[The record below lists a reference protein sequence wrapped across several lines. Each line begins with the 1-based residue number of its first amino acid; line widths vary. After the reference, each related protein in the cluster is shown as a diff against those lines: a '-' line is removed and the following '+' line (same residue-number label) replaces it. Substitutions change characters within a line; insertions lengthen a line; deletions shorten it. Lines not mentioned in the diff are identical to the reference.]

1 MLASSA
7 MLRAK
12 ELLEEATTEDV
23 NAEVSKDETSMEGF
37 RGEPTLEELN
47 DFIQMRCDFKAYGD
61 IQCTFSPNARVI
73 ILRKCGRVNA
83 YYDDAIDHN
92 FLIKIDGANVS
103 SELILAVEKA
113 NTTID
118 FFSRASIVN
127 HDYVLECKGKI
138 ETFDY
143 DKKRRKI
150 ISVHTNRVYNVIAYD
165 SDNVKQFMLP
175 AELLMIA
182 EGAQVILSGNCN
194 YAVKE

>member
-1 MLASSA
+1 MLASGVMS
-7 MLRAK
+7 RAK
-12 ELLEEATTEDV
+12 ELLEEATSEDI
-23 NAEVSKDETSMEGF
+23 NSEVDKDEMSMKGF
-37 RGEPTLEELN
+37 SSEATLEELN
-47 DFIQMRCDFKAYGD
+47 DFIQMRCEFKAYGD
-61 IQCTFSPNARVI
+61 IQCTFNPNARVI
-73 ILRKCGRVNA
+73 LLRKCGKVNS

-92 FLIKIDGANVS
+92 FLIEIDGANVS
-103 SELILAVEKA
+103 AELVLAVEKA
-113 NTTID
+113 STTID

-150 ISVHTNRVYNVIAYD
+150 TSVHTNRVYNVIAYD
-165 SDNVKQFMLP
+165 SNDVKQFMLP

-194 YAVKE
+194 YVVKE

>member
-1 MLASSA
+1 MLASGVMS
-7 MLRAK
+7 RAK
-12 ELLEEATTEDV
+12 ELLEEATSEDI
-23 NAEVSKDETSMEGF
+23 NSEVDKDEMSMKGF
-37 RGEPTLEELN
+37 SSEATLEELN

-61 IQCTFSPNARVI
+61 IQCTFNPNARVI
-73 ILRKCGRVNA
+73 LLRKCGKVNS

-92 FLIKIDGANVS
+92 FLIEIDGANVS
-103 SELILAVEKA
+103 AELVLEVEKA
-113 NTTID
+113 STTID

-150 ISVHTNRVYNVIAYD
+150 TSVHTNRVYNVIAYD
-165 SDNVKQFMLP
+165 SNDVKQFMLP

-194 YAVKE
+194 YVVKE

>member
-1 MLASSA
+1 MLASSV
-7 MLRAK
+7 MSRAK
-12 ELLEEATTEDV
+12 ELLEEATTED
-23 NAEVSKDETSMEGF
+23 AGSEVSNGEESMKGF
-37 RGEPTLEELN
+37 SGEPTLEELN

-73 ILRKCGRVNA
+73 ILRRCGRVNA

-92 FLIKIDGANVS
+92 FLIEIDGANVS
-103 SELILAVEKA
+103 AELILAVEKA

-143 DKKRRKI
+143 NKKRRKI
-150 ISVHTNRVYNVIAYD
+150 TSVHTNRVYNVIAYD

-182 EGAQVILSGNCN
+182 EGAQVVLSGNCN
-194 YAVKE
+194 YVVKE

>member
-1 MLASSA
+1 MKGFSS
-7 MLRAK
+7 
-12 ELLEEATTEDV
+12 EA
-23 NAEVSKDETSMEGF
+23 
-37 RGEPTLEELN
+37 TLEELN

-61 IQCTFSPNARVI
+61 IQCTFNPNARVI
-73 ILRKCGRVNA
+73 LLRKCGKVNS

-92 FLIKIDGANVS
+92 FLIEIDGANVS
-103 SELILAVEKA
+103 AELVLAVEKA
-113 NTTID
+113 STTID

-150 ISVHTNRVYNVIAYD
+150 TSVHTNRVYNVIAYD
-165 SDNVKQFMLP
+165 SNDVKQFMLP

-194 YAVKE
+194 YVVKE

>member
-1 MLASSA
+1 MLASGVMS
-7 MLRAK
+7 RAK
-12 ELLEEATTEDV
+12 ELLEEATSEDI
-23 NAEVSKDETSMEGF
+23 NSEVDKDEMSMKGF
-37 RGEPTLEELN
+37 SSEATLEELN

-61 IQCTFSPNARVI
+61 IQCTFNPNARVI
-73 ILRKCGRVNA
+73 LLRKCGKVNS

-92 FLIKIDGANVS
+92 FLIEIDGANVS
-103 SELILAVEKA
+103 AELVLAVEKA

-150 ISVHTNRVYNVIAYD
+150 TSVHTNRVYNVIAYD

-182 EGAQVILSGNCN
+182 EGAQVVLSGNCN

>member
-1 MLASSA
+1 MLASSV
-7 MLRAK
+7 MSRAK
-12 ELLEEATTEDV
+12 ELLEEDTTEDAGSGV
-23 NAEVSKDETSMEGF
+23 NNGEESTKGF
-37 RGEPTLEELN
+37 SGEPTLEELN

-73 ILRKCGRVNA
+73 ILRKCGRINS

-92 FLIKIDGANVS
+92 FLIEIDGANVS

-150 ISVHTNRVYNVIAYD
+150 TSVHTNRVYNVIAYD

-182 EGAQVILSGNCN
+182 EGAQVVLSGNCN
-194 YAVKE
+194 YAVKG

>member
-1 MLASSA
+1 MLASGVMS
-7 MLRAK
+7 RAK
-12 ELLEEATTEDV
+12 ELLQEATSEDI
-23 NAEVSKDETSMEGF
+23 NSEVDKDEMSMKGF
-37 RGEPTLEELN
+37 SSEATLEELN

-61 IQCTFSPNARVI
+61 IQCTFNPNARVI
-73 ILRKCGRVNA
+73 LLRKCGKVNS

-92 FLIKIDGANVS
+92 FLIEIDGANVS
-103 SELILAVEKA
+103 AELVLAVEKA
-113 NTTID
+113 STTID

-150 ISVHTNRVYNVIAYD
+150 TSVHTNRVYNVIAYD
-165 SDNVKQFMLP
+165 SNDVKQFMLP

-194 YAVKE
+194 YVVKE

>member
-1 MLASSA
+1 MLASGVMS
-7 MLRAK
+7 RAK
-12 ELLEEATTEDV
+12 ELLEEATSEDI
-23 NAEVSKDETSMEGF
+23 NSEVDKDEMSMKGF
-37 RGEPTLEELN
+37 SSEATLKELN

-61 IQCTFSPNARVI
+61 IQCTFNPNARVI
-73 ILRKCGRVNA
+73 LLRKCGKVNS

-92 FLIKIDGANVS
+92 FLIEIDGANVS
-103 SELILAVEKA
+103 AELVLAVEKA
-113 NTTID
+113 STTID

-150 ISVHTNRVYNVIAYD
+150 TSVHTNRVYNVIAYD
-165 SDNVKQFMLP
+165 SNDVKQFMLP

-194 YAVKE
+194 YVVKE

>member
-1 MLASSA
+1 MLASGVMS
-7 MLRAK
+7 RAK
-12 ELLEEATTEDV
+12 ELLEEATSEDI
-23 NAEVSKDETSMEGF
+23 NSEVDKDEMSMKGF
-37 RGEPTLEELN
+37 SSEATLEELN

-61 IQCTFSPNARVI
+61 IQCTFNPNVRVI
-73 ILRKCGRVNA
+73 LLRKCGKVNS

-92 FLIKIDGANVS
+92 FLIEIDGANVS
-103 SELILAVEKA
+103 AELVLAVEKA
-113 NTTID
+113 STTID

-150 ISVHTNRVYNVIAYD
+150 TSVHTNRVYNVIAYD
-165 SDNVKQFMLP
+165 SNDVKQFMLP
-175 AELLMIA
+175 VELLMIA

-194 YAVKE
+194 YVVKE

>member
-1 MLASSA
+1 MLASGVMS
-7 MLRAK
+7 RAK
-12 ELLEEATTEDV
+12 ELLEEATSEDI
-23 NAEVSKDETSMEGF
+23 NSEVDKDEMSMKGF
-37 RGEPTLEELN
+37 SSEATLEELN

-61 IQCTFSPNARVI
+61 IQCTFNPNVRVI
-73 ILRKCGRVNA
+73 LLRKCGKVNS

-92 FLIKIDGANVS
+92 FLIEIDGANVS
-103 SELILAVEKA
+103 AELVLAVEKA
-113 NTTID
+113 STTID

-150 ISVHTNRVYNVIAYD
+150 TSVHTNRVYNVIAYD
-165 SDNVKQFMLP
+165 SNDVKQFMLP

-194 YAVKE
+194 YVVKE

>member
-1 MLASSA
+1 MLASGVMS
-7 MLRAK
+7 RAK
-12 ELLEEATTEDV
+12 ELLEEATSEDI
-23 NAEVSKDETSMEGF
+23 NSEVDKDEMSMKGF
-37 RGEPTLEELN
+37 SSEATLEELN

-61 IQCTFSPNARVI
+61 IQCTFNPNARVI
-73 ILRKCGRVNA
+73 LLRKCGKVNS

-92 FLIKIDGANVS
+92 FLIEIDGANVS
-103 SELILAVEKA
+103 AELVLAVEKTS
-113 NTTID
+113 TTID

-150 ISVHTNRVYNVIAYD
+150 TSVHTNRVYNVIAYD
-165 SDNVKQFMLP
+165 FNDVKQFMLP

-194 YAVKE
+194 YVVKE

>member
-1 MLASSA
+1 MLASGVMS
-7 MLRAK
+7 RAK
-12 ELLEEATTEDV
+12 ELLEEATSEDI
-23 NAEVSKDETSMEGF
+23 NSEVDKDEMSMKGF
-37 RGEPTLEELN
+37 SSEATLEELN

-61 IQCTFSPNARVI
+61 IQCTFNPNARVI
-73 ILRKCGRVNA
+73 LLRKCGKVNS

-92 FLIKIDGANVS
+92 FLIQIDGANVS
-103 SELILAVEKA
+103 AELVLAVEKA
-113 NTTID
+113 STTID

-150 ISVHTNRVYNVIAYD
+150 TSVHTNRVYNVIAYD
-165 SDNVKQFMLP
+165 SNDVKQFMLP

-194 YAVKE
+194 YVVKE

>member
-1 MLASSA
+1 MLASGVMS
-7 MLRAK
+7 RAK
-12 ELLEEATTEDV
+12 ELLEEAISEDI
-23 NAEVSKDETSMEGF
+23 NSEVDKDEMSMKGF
-37 RGEPTLEELN
+37 SSEATLEELN

-61 IQCTFSPNARVI
+61 IQCTFNPNARVI
-73 ILRKCGRVNA
+73 LLRKCGKVNS

-92 FLIKIDGANVS
+92 FLIEIDGANVS
-103 SELILAVEKA
+103 AELVLAVEKA
-113 NTTID
+113 STTID

-150 ISVHTNRVYNVIAYD
+150 TSVHTNRVYNVIAYD
-165 SDNVKQFMLP
+165 SNDVKQFMLP

-194 YAVKE
+194 YVVKE

>member
-1 MLASSA
+1 MLASGVMS
-7 MLRAK
+7 RAK
-12 ELLEEATTEDV
+12 ELLEEATSEDI
-23 NAEVSKDETSMEGF
+23 NSEVDKDEMSMKGF
-37 RGEPTLEELN
+37 SSEATLEELN

-61 IQCTFSPNARVI
+61 IQCTFNPNARVI
-73 ILRKCGRVNA
+73 LLRKCGKVNS

-92 FLIKIDGANVS
+92 FLIEIDGANVS
-103 SELILAVEKA
+103 AKLVLAVEKA
-113 NTTID
+113 STTID

-150 ISVHTNRVYNVIAYD
+150 TSVHTNRVYNVIAYD
-165 SDNVKQFMLP
+165 SNDVKQFMLP

-194 YAVKE
+194 YVVKE

>member
-1 MLASSA
+1 MLASGVMS
-7 MLRAK
+7 RAK
-12 ELLEEATTEDV
+12 ELLEEATSEDI
-23 NAEVSKDETSMEGF
+23 NSEVDKDEMSMKGF
-37 RGEPTLEELN
+37 SSEATLEELN

-61 IQCTFSPNARVI
+61 IQCTFNPNARVI
-73 ILRKCGRVNA
+73 LLRKCGKVNS

-92 FLIKIDGANVS
+92 FLIDIDGANVS
-103 SELILAVEKA
+103 AELVLAVEKA
-113 NTTID
+113 STTID

-150 ISVHTNRVYNVIAYD
+150 TSVHTNRVYNVIAYD
-165 SDNVKQFMLP
+165 SNDVKQFMLP

-194 YAVKE
+194 YVVKE

>member
-1 MLASSA
+1 MLASGVMS
-7 MLRAK
+7 RAK
-12 ELLEEATTEDV
+12 ELLEEATSEDI
-23 NAEVSKDETSMEGF
+23 NSEVDKDEMSMKGF
-37 RGEPTLEELN
+37 SSEATLEELN

-61 IQCTFSPNARVI
+61 IQCTFNPNARVI
-73 ILRKCGRVNA
+73 LLRKCGKVNS

-92 FLIKIDGANVS
+92 FLIEIDGANVS
-103 SELILAVEKA
+103 AELVLAVEKA
-113 NTTID
+113 STTID

-150 ISVHTNRVYNVIAYD
+150 TSVHTNRVYNVIAYD
-165 SDNVKQFMLP
+165 SNDVKQFMLP
-175 AELLMIA
+175 DELLMIA

-194 YAVKE
+194 YVVKE